1 MSQRSFFTFDCLL
14 VKFVFMASIM
24 VVPWQFVQAAEIE
37 LSTATITELNAAMDE
52 GALNSE
58 QLVQM
63 YLARIEAYNK
73 NGPAI
78 NAVFM
83 LNPNAIAEAQA
94 LDRERLAQGRRSPMH
109 GIPVVIKDNL
119 DTADMPTSAGSFLL
133 KNSFPPDDAFLVKQL
148 KDAGAIIL
156 AKLNLS
162 EFASGGS
169 TNSVGGEIGNPHSL
183 TRSPAGS
190 SGGTGAAIAAVFA
203 AVGLGT
209 DTGGSVRMPSSA
221 NGIAGLKTTHGL
233 LSRDGVV
240 PLALTFD
247 TVGPMARSIS
257 DLAVVLGVMTGIDPA
272 DPSTQK
278 SEGIFE
284 KDYTQF
290 LDADALQGAR
300 IGVARVFMKSD
311 AEVDWVVES
320 ALQSMRDAG
329 AEVIDV
335 ELPAWLLESRGE
347 FYRAIRYPEF
357 RAQIADYL
365 ATLAPEYPKTLADLI
380 AGAMKLTASREDG
393 AIPNPSRWALM
404 LEEDKSAEL
413 DNYQYT
419 AVLEHALPLVRAT
432 LQGLMD
438 AENLDA
444 IVYPT
449 MPTPAGLTES
459 PPSGTLSAGSGGSP
473 VILANLSGFPDL
485 IVPAGFTSRGLPV
498 TLSFMGRAFSE
509 PRLLGL
515 GYALEQRL
523 HAIRLP
529 ILTPALPGET
539 IIVN

>member
-539 IIVN
+539 MIVN